1 MLAAGRYAPRGVL
14 INDTSLQPN
23 QLRLSGVNGLSLVPG
38 AMIRIDNEWILY
50 NDYEGGVLTVAPN
63 GRSAMRS
70 SSVTTHNPGTPVVTG
85 QQFSLARTF
94 PH

>member
-1 MLAAGRYAPRGVL
+1 MDAAQHAAGKTVS
-14 INDTSLQPN
+14 DQSLET
-23 QLRLSGVNGLSLVPG
+23 LSDWSPL
-38 AMIRIDNEWILY
+38 
-50 NDYEGGVLTVAPN
+50 VLTVAPN